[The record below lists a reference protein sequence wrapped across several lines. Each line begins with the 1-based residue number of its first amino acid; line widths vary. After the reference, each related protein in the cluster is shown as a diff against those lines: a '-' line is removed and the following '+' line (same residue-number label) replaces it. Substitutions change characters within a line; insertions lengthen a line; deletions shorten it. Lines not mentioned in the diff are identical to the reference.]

1 MPDATLA
8 ASYQAYKC
16 SPVGRIR
23 RLRRI
28 RQPCRLDSDY
38 HFTVIDKNPAVWA
51 KSSLPF
57 CHATLPRRDT
67 R

>member
-1 MPDATLA
+1 MKALKNIVIVGAGYAGVLTAKKLA
-8 ASYQAYKC
+8 K
-16 SPVGRIR
+16 
-23 RLRRI
+23 RLKKQEDVQI
-28 RQPCRLDSDY
+28 
-38 HFTVIDKNPAVWA
+38 TVIDKNPAVWA